1 MTFAIL
7 ATGPSMS
14 QALVDS
20 LAGLRLVAVNDACR
34 LAPAAEAIVANDRR
48 WWQAH
53 PEALRLPGRKFSAHP
68 PPGVERVEITQH
80 IQTGTNSALL
90 ALHVAVRVL
99 GGKRVLLY
107 GLDLSAERG
116 AHFFGPHPAPM
127 PNTTPDRF
135 NVFRAQFAAYK
146 PTLPKGVE
154 VLNATP
160 GSALQCFPFAS

>member
-1 MTFAIL
+1 MTIAIL

-14 QALVDS
+14 QALVDT
-20 LAGLRLVAVNDACR
+20 LAGTRLIAVNDAFR
-34 LAPAAEAIVANDRR
+34 LAPTAAAIVANDRK
-48 WWQAH
+48 WWLAH
-53 PEALRLPGRKFSAHP
+53 PEALRLPGRKFSTHP
-68 PPGVERVEITQH
+68 PEGVERVGITQH

-90 ALHVAVRVL
+90 ALHVAVRFL

-107 GLDLSAERG
+107 GLDLSAARG

-146 PTLPKGVE
+146 ATLPKDVE

-160 GSALQCFPFAS
+160 GSTLQCFPFTS